1 MRGDGSVIN
10 AARESRGAGGT
21 QTRPLAQ
28 PMDGTGQ
35 GTIGEKMN
43 ELGTD
48 KTVLNAL
55 LKNLDFPLH
64 FSTQFSE
71 DQGLETDLSSTSAL
85 QWDLSSTSSLSAT
98 LNGEN
103 NEACFP

>member
-48 KTVLNAL
+48 
-55 LKNLDFPLH
+55 
-64 FSTQFSE
+64 
-71 DQGLETDLSSTSAL
+71 
-85 QWDLSSTSSLSAT
+85 
-98 LNGEN
+98 
-103 NEACFP
+103 